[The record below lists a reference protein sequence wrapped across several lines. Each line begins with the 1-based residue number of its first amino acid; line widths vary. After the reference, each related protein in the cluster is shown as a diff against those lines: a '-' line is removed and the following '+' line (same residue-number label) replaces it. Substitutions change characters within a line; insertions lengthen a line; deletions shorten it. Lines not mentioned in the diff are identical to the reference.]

1 MRAIVISAGAG
12 TRLLPLTRALPKCL
26 VPVDGRAILDHQLD
40 ALARAG
46 VSAATVVGGYRV
58 EQLAAHLRRPTALPT
73 ELVFNPFW
81 SIASS
86 IGSVWAARDKLRAP
100 FLLLNGDTLF
110 DAAILTHA
118 VSALRPGVSLLA
130 EPIRAPDLDDMLVEA
145 ADGRVLDVRK
155 DLSAARA
162 THRSLG
168 VVLSAGGDAYRDAL
182 ADVIGAD
189 GGTQAFHH
197 AVVAKLARAG
207 VVHALVPPPAAR
219 WQEIDRPDDIG
230 AWSRAVPGAAAAR

>member
-1 MRAIVISAGAG
+1 MRAIIISAGAG

-40 ALARAG
+40 ALAQAG
-46 VSAATVVGGYRV
+46 VEAATVVGGYRV
-58 EQLAAHLRRPTALPT
+58 EQLASHLRRPTPLPT

-86 IGSVWAARDKLRAP
+86 IGSVWAARAHLGEP
-100 FLLLNGDTLF
+100 FVLLNGDTLF
-110 DAAILTHA
+110 DPAILRHA
-118 VSALRPGVSLLA
+118 VSGLKPGVSLLV
-130 EPIRAPDLDDMLVEA
+130 EPVAAPELDDMLAKV
-145 ADGRVLDVRK
+145 ADGRLLDVRK
-155 DLSAARA
+155 DLSPADA

-197 AVVAKLARAG
+197 AVVAKLARSG
-207 VVHALVPPPAAR
+207 VVHAVTPPPGLR
-219 WQEIDRPDDIG
+219 WQEIDRPQDIG
-230 AWSRAVPGAAAAR
+230 AWTRGMPGTAAAL